1 LVLHFEFLHHR
12 DSAGCAAVGGFLGS
26 PVMTR
31 RRLLLNA
38 ALALVAICLT
48 AGMSAY
54 VYNQWQ
60 SRQSENTADGDAP
73 KPKVQDGTTPVRVSL
88 EARKNMGLVAKP
100 LEPITYFRKIDV
112 PGFITDRPGVSDR
125 GVVAPVTG
133 IVTQIHAYPG
143 NTVAPNAPIF
153 SLRLVSE
160 SLHTSQLE
168 LFKAT
173 KEIEIA
179 KQQKQRLE
187 GLAAS
192 GGVAGAR
199 IIEIDNQI
207 QRMDVNVQAYRQDL
221 AARGLPQD
229 RIDAASQG
237 EFVTEITVRA
247 PSEQAIKVA
256 EIALTAAIE
265 GEPARLPFSF
275 ELQSLKVELG
285 QQVEA
290 GEVLCNLADHRALL
304 IEGRGFKKDMALIQR
319 AAKER
324 FPIEVGFE
332 VSEGADW
339 PALPK
344 QLRIEHVANLI
355 DTSSRTFAFYLP
367 LENQWQ
373 ACNQEGRE
381 RLIWR
386 FRPGDRVRLFVAVE
400 KIENVFV
407 LPQAALVREGPEA
420 FVFRQNGDL
429 FDRIG
434 VHVLHEDS
442 TSVVIAND
450 GKLRKGSFI
459 AQNAAATL
467 NRVLKAQLA
476 SGQPTN
482 IHVHADGTTHA
493 AH

>member
-1 LVLHFEFLHHR
+1 
-12 DSAGCAAVGGFLGS
+12 
-26 PVMTR
+26 MTR
-31 RRLLLNA
+31 RKLLLNA
-38 ALALVAICLT
+38 ALAVVTVAITLGIG
-48 AGMSAY
+48 AFAY
-54 VYNQWQ
+54 REWRV
-60 SRQSENTADGDAP
+60 RQDVGKANGVSPEPAS
-73 KPKVQDGTTPVRVSL
+73 VQDGSTPVRVSQ
-88 EARKNMGLVAKP
+88 EARKNMGLVAKLLQP
-100 LEPITYFRKIDV
+100 TTYYRKIDV
-112 PGFITDRPGVSDR
+112 PGVIIDRPGISDR

-143 NTVAPNAPIF
+143 NTVAPNAPLF

-160 SLHTSQLE
+160 SLHASQLE

-179 KQQKQRLE
+179 RQQKQRLE
-187 GLAAS
+187 GLAQS
-192 GGVAGAR
+192 GGISGAR

-221 AARGLPQD
+221 AARGLPAD
-229 RIDAASQG
+229 RIDAAAQG
-237 EFVTEITVRA
+237 EFVTEILVRA
-247 PSEQAIKVA
+247 PGEQSLKVA
-256 EIALTAAIE
+256 EIALTAAVE
-265 GEPARLPFSF
+265 GEPKRLPFSF
-275 ELQSLKVELG
+275 ELQMLKVELG
-285 QQVEA
+285 QQVET
-290 GEVLCNLADHRALL
+290 GEVLCNLADHRTLL
-304 IEGRGFKKDMALIQR
+304 IEGRGFKKDMSLIQQ
-319 AAKER
+319 AAKEKL
-324 FPIEVGFE
+324 PIEVAFE
-332 VSEGADW
+332 ISEGGDW
-339 PALPK
+339 PPLPK
-344 QLRIEHVANLI
+344 HLRIQHVANLI
-355 DTSSRTFAFYLP
+355 DGPSRTFAFYLP
-367 LENQWQ
+367 LDNQWQ
-373 ACNQEGRE
+373 AYNQDGVE

-400 KIENVFV
+400 KIDEVFV

-442 TSVVIAND
+442 TSVVIADD

-459 AQNAAATL
+459 AQNAAASL

>member
-1 LVLHFEFLHHR
+1 
-12 DSAGCAAVGGFLGS
+12 
-26 PVMTR
+26 MTR
-31 RRLLLNA
+31 RKLLLNA
-38 ALALVAICLT
+38 ALGLVVVAMT
-48 AGMSAY
+48 AGLGAY
-54 VYNQWQ
+54 IYKQWQ
-60 SRQSENTADGDAP
+60 VRLAVDKDAGETP
-73 KPKVQDGTTPVRVSL
+73 QPAAVQDGSMPVRVSQ
-88 EARKNMGLVAKP
+88 EARKNMGLASKS
-100 LEPITYFRKIDV
+100 LQPITYYRKIDV
-112 PGFITDRPGVSDR
+112 PGVITDRPGVSDR

-143 NTVAPNAPIF
+143 NTVEPDAPLF

-179 KQQKQRLE
+179 EQQKQRLE
-187 GLAAS
+187 GLAQS
-192 GGVAGAR
+192 GGIAGSR
-199 IIEIDNQI
+199 MIEIDNQI

-221 AARGLPQD
+221 LARGLPRD
-229 RIDAASQG
+229 RIDAAAKG
-237 EFVTEITVRA
+237 EFVTEIVVRA
-247 PSEQAIKVA
+247 PGEQALKVA
-256 EIALTAAIE
+256 EIALTAAVE

-275 ELQSLKVELG
+275 ELQVLKVELG

-290 GEVLCNLADHRALL
+290 GQVLCSLADHRALL
-304 IEGRGFKKDMALIQR
+304 IEGRGFKKDMSNIQQ

-324 FPIEVGFE
+324 FPIEVTFE

-339 PALPK
+339 PPLPE
-344 QLRIEHVANLI
+344 QLQIEHVANLI
-355 DTSSRTFAFYLP
+355 DTASRTFAFYLP
-367 LENQWQ
+367 LDNQWQ
-373 ACNQEGRE
+373 AYNQDGRE

-400 KIENVFV
+400 KIDNVFV

-429 FDRIG
+429 FDRIA
-434 VHVLHEDS
+434 VHVLHEDR
-442 TSVVIAND
+442 TSVVIPND

-459 AQNAAATL
+459 AQNAAASL

-476 SGQPTN
+476 SGQPSN